1 MDDGENGAGHRHE
14 TSLCAGGQVRGL
26 DKMKGEHIPM
36 KTRRSITI
44 GIWWPV
50 MIIFILL
57 AGAAFAAEVIL
68 VGEINDT
75 QQLVAD
81 NQIYEVAPGEIGDY
95 LVTKLISEK
104 VRIFGEV
111 VEQDG
116 IKTIIVNRY
125 EVVDD

>member
-1 MDDGENGAGHRHE
+1 
-14 TSLCAGGQVRGL
+14 
-26 DKMKGEHIPM
+26 
-36 KTRRSITI
+36 
-44 GIWWPV
+44 

-57 AGAAFAAEVIL
+57 AGASFAAEATL

-95 LVTKLISEK
+95 LVTRLISQK

>member
-1 MDDGENGAGHRHE
+1 M
-14 TSLCAGGQVRGL
+14 
-26 DKMKGEHIPM
+26 
-36 KTRRSITI
+36 TI
-44 GIWWPV
+44 GIWPV
-50 MIIFILL
+50 TIIFILL
-57 AGAAFAAEVIL
+57 TGAAFAAEVIL

>member
-1 MDDGENGAGHRHE
+1 
-14 TSLCAGGQVRGL
+14 
-26 DKMKGEHIPM
+26 M
-36 KTRRSITI
+36 KTKRSVCI
-44 GIWWPV
+44 GIWPV

-81 NQIYEVAPGEIGDY
+81 NQIYEVATGEIGDY
-95 LVTKLISEK
+95 LVTKLISQK